1 MDNSGRSDHFPE
13 GTECPPWFFLMSA
26 GTKLQYAFKLSYLNS
41 RKIYL
46 KKKKLKGFIY
56 RKGNFALVTTATVTT
71 VTITTVTI

>member
-41 RKIYL
+41 RKIYI
-46 KKKKLKGFIY
+46 KQILKGFIY
-56 RKGNFALVTTATVTT
+56 RKGNSALVTTATVTT